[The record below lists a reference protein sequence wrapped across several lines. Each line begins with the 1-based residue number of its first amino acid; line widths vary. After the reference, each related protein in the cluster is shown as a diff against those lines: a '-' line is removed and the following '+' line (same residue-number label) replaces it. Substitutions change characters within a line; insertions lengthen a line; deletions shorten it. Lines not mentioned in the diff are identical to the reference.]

1 MLAARVRRGGAG
13 PRLVTRRVE
22 GPVVP
27 GSSVVGLLSTPF
39 LVRGDASATP
49 PGDWTAEGPSY
60 YHHVIE
66 PLFRRHCWDCH
77 HPSTEMAG
85 GLRLDIPQGW
95 RLGGDSG
102 SAVVV
107 GDPERSLL
115 YDAISYDLPHLQ
127 MPPDGPLSDDERRAI
142 FDWIAAGAAGG
153 DSDAA
158 SDLPATESQPIGDG
172 PPVGGVAGLP
182 LERAQQ
188 HWAYR
193 SPEALPPPIAWPPQQ
208 TPHPTAGWVDAWI
221 NSRLAQAGLEPA
233 PRLPRQQLIRRLYFD
248 LLGVPPSLDQVEAFV
263 EDRDPDAY
271 TRLVD
276 RLLAS
281 PQLGERLA
289 RRWMDVARYAESL
302 TLRGFVLP
310 QVWRYRDYL
319 VDAFNADHPLDSMV
333 VEQLA
338 GDLLPAVDAAAARRQ
353 AVATTFLL
361 LGNTN
366 LEQQD
371 KRQLEMDVIDEQL
384 DVIGTAFLGQTLG
397 CARCHDHKFDP
408 IPTADYYQLAG
419 IFDSI
424 QVLEHGNV
432 SKWLELELPGADPSD
447 PAPRRMGLKERDVPR
462 QTPIH
467 VRGSVHQLGE
477 TVPRGFLRLVSLEV
491 PQPGES
497 GSGRAE
503 LAQWLVH
510 PDQPLTPRVLAN
522 RLWQWVMG
530 EGLVV
535 TVDNFGTTGQPPAHL
550 ELLDQLALQLVSDG
564 WSGKA
569 LLRRIVLS
577 EAYQRDGYADDT
589 HLGYRVDPDN
599 RLLWRGHLRRLDI
612 ETLRD
617 TLLEV
622 AGELDRQLGGTL
634 IPAGRTSDYGLTVES
649 HRRSVYLPVLR
660 NAIPEAWAAFDFA
673 NPSFSVG
680 RRSRTTQPTQSLWLL
695 GDAWVEQRAIS
706 AAGRILDAASL
717 SAESLSAESLS
728 AESLSAASPDGDAT
742 WSELVRHAHLHLLG
756 REPTPD
762 ELEVCL
768 DQLEAARAEAVP
780 AQEQSGGEEASERL
794 GLLVELVQALVA
806 SLEFRYSP

>member
-1 MLAARVRRGGAG
+1 MRATELLGWWRARRLRPARWCWPATGHPTIRVAFCS
-13 PRLVTRRVE
+13 RLVCL
-22 GPVVP
+22 
-27 GSSVVGLLSTPF
+27 GLLSPF
-39 LVRGDASATP
+39 LVRGDALATP
-49 PGDWTAEGPSY
+49 PGDWTAEGPGY

-66 PLFRRHCWDCH
+66 PLFRKHCWDCH
-77 HPSTEMAG
+77 HPSTELAG
-85 GLRLDIPQGW
+85 SLRLDIPQGW
-95 RLGGDSG
+95 QAGGDSG
-102 SAVVV
+102 SAVVA

-115 YDAISYDLPHLQ
+115 YRAISHDLPHLQ

-158 SDLPATESQPIGDG
+158 IDLPATESQPIGDG
-172 PPVGGVAGLP
+172 PPVGGAAGLP
-182 LERAQQ
+182 MERAQE

-193 SPEALPPPIAWPPQQ
+193 SPEALPPPLAGPPQQ
-208 TPHPTAGWVDAWI
+208 TLRPSAAGWVDAWI
-221 NSRLAQAGLEPA
+221 DNRLAQAGLEA
-233 PRLPRQQLIRRLYFD
+233 TERLPRQRLIRRLYLD

-263 EDRDPDAY
+263 DDPDPDAY

-281 PQLGERLA
+281 PQFGERLA

-319 VDAFNADHPLDSMV
+319 VDAFNADHPLDRMV

-338 GDLLPAVDAAAARRQ
+338 GDLLPAVDDVAAGRQ

-408 IPTADYYQLAG
+408 IPTADYYRLAG

-432 SKWLELELPGADPSD
+432 SKWLEVALPGADPSD
-447 PAPRRMGLKERDVPR
+447 PSPQRMGLKEREVPR
-462 QTPIH
+462 EVPIH
-467 VRGSVHQLGE
+467 VRGSVHQLGQ
-477 TVPRGFLRLVSLEV
+477 TVPRGFLGLVSLEV
-491 PQPGES
+491 PEPGES
-497 GSGRAE
+497 SSGRAE

-535 TVDNFGTTGQPPAHL
+535 TVDNFGTTGQSPMHR

-569 LLRRIVLS
+569 LIRRIVLS
-577 EAYQRDGYADDT
+577 NAYRRDVHAD
-589 HLGYRVDPDN
+589 HSALGNRVDPDN
-599 RLLWRGHLRRLDI
+599 SLLWRGHLRRLDI
-612 ETLRD
+612 ESLRD
-617 TLLEV
+617 SLLVV
-622 AGELDRQLGGTL
+622 AGELDRQFGGTL
-634 IPAGRTSDYGLTVES
+634 IPAGRSSDYGLAIDS
-649 HRRSVYLPVLR
+649 YRRSLYLPVLR
-660 NAIPEAWAAFDFA
+660 NAIPEAWEAFDIA

-695 GDAWVEQRAIS
+695 GDAWVQQRASS
-706 AAGRILDAASL
+706 AAQQILAATRFDAATTDGR
-717 SAESLSAESLS
+717 SA
-728 AESLSAASPDGDAT
+728 
-742 WSELVRHAHLHLLG
+742 WSELTRQAYWHLLG

-762 ELEVCL
+762 ELAVCL
-768 DQLEAARAEAVP
+768 DLLESDRSEV
-780 AQEQSGGEEASERL
+780 ASELAQAEGDAGDERFE
-794 GLLVELVQALVA
+794 LLVELVQSLMA